1 MSSLIPS
8 LNWYQT
14 KEYIIFTIEL
24 QDVSNENITFTEDSF
39 SFTGHSAHNFYA
51 MLFTTFDKIIPE
63 ESSYDK
69 QNGIKVILKKSE
81 NSSWSYLTKDKNQ
94 FKNNIK
100 VNWNAWVDD
109 DEEDE
114 SSASASQ
121 FDFQQMMAQMGGGGM
136 PDFSSMMG
144 GMQGEM
150 QDGIHDGIDEEG
162 DMLDFNN
169 MPDEEECE
177 ECNDGSC
184 EYHNEEIENDAT
196 EDLEEESS

>member
-14 KEYIIFTIEL
+14 PEHVIFTIEL

-39 SFTGHSAHNFYA
+39 SFTGYSSNNFYA
-51 MLFTTFDKIIPE
+51 MLFTTFEKIIPE
-63 ESSYDK
+63 QSSYDK
-69 QNGIKVILKKSE
+69 QNGIKVLLKKTE
-81 NSSWSYLTKDKNQ
+81 NCSWTYLTKDKNQ

-109 DEEDE
+109 EEDE
-114 SSASASQ
+114 SSASAPQ
-121 FDFQQMMAQMGGGGM
+121 FDFQQMMAQMGQMNGGEGGM

-144 GMQGEM
+144 A
-150 QDGIHDGIDEEG
+150 DNEG
-162 DMLDFNN
+162 NMPDFDN

-184 EYHNEEIENDAT
+184 EYHSEEVEENN
-196 EDLEEESS
+196 

>member
-14 KEYIIFTIEL
+14 KEHIIFTIEL

-39 SFTGHSAHNFYA
+39 SFSGYYVNNFYA
-51 MLFTTFDKIIPE
+51 MLFTTFEKIIPE
-63 ESSYDK
+63 QSSYDK
-69 QNGIKVILKKSE
+69 QNGIKVVLKKLE
-81 NSSWSYLTKDKNQ
+81 NNSWTYLTRDKNQ

-114 SSASASQ
+114 SSASSPQ
-121 FDFQQMMAQMGGGGM
+121 FDFQQMMAQMGGGGNGGM

-144 GMQGEM
+144 GMQN
-150 QDGIHDGIDEEG
+150 EG
-162 DMLDFNN
+162 DMPDFDN

-177 ECNDGSC
+177 GCNDGSC
-184 EYHNEEIENDAT
+184 EYHSEEVDEPINSSVDS
-196 EDLEEESS
+196 ESH

>member
-1 MSSLIPS
+1 MTSLIPS
-8 LNWYQT
+8 LIWHQT

-39 SFTGHSAHNFYA
+39 SFTGYSANNFYA
-51 MLFTTFDKIIPE
+51 MLFTTFEKIIPE

-69 QNGIKVILKKSE
+69 QNGIKVLLKKSE
-81 NSSWSYLTKDKNQ
+81 NSSWSYLTQDKNQ

-109 DEEDE
+109 EEEDE
-114 SSASASQ
+114 SSASQ
-121 FDFQQMMAQMGGGGM
+121 FDFQQMMAQMGQMNGGGGM

-144 GMQGEM
+144 
-150 QDGIHDGIDEEG
+150 DNNEE
-162 DMLDFNN
+162 DMPDFDN
-169 MPDEEECE
+169 MHDEEECE

-184 EYHNEEIENDAT
+184 AYHNEEIENDVK